1 MSLME
6 WQISD
11 FDTCNFEQIVAAIQ
25 RILYAADD
33 SPAVIAEAQA
43 IIYKSSNP
51 SDENDEN
58 KARREINRRKLV
70 GTPKVEDA
78 VKSSLSP
85 RQRRN
90 SCECQYDNNHL
101 KTITFLTIC
110 SFLECQYDNNHLK
123 TT

>member
-11 FDTCNFEQIVAAIQ
+11 FDTCNFEQIAAAIQ

-33 SPAVIAEAQA
+33 SPTVIAEAQA

-58 KARREINRRKLV
+58 KARREINKRKLA

-85 RQRRN
+85 R
-90 SCECQYDNNHL
+90 
-101 KTITFLTIC
+101 
-110 SFLECQYDNNHLK
+110 
-123 TT
+123 